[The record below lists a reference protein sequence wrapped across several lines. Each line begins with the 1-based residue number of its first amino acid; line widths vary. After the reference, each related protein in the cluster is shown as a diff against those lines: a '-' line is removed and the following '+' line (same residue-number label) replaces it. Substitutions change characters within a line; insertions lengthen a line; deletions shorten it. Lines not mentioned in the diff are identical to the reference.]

1 MLKKFNSFEEFKYF
15 FENFEYGEFRI
26 ECDYS
31 VIGMRKA
38 KDVFY
43 DIVRTKSV
51 YDEYE
56 MKYKEIALNEEEA
69 LSKAYDRYNSYIDFR
84 LKNPAEFLCICKNS
98 GGNMSTLMDIK
109 QYLYSRTNKSKLDG
123 EWISLFEIEAY
134 LENDWIVYLVKDKN
148 KRIEKEIKFISEIN

>member
-1 MLKKFNSFEEFKYF
+1 MLKKFNNFEEFKYF
-15 FENFEYGEFRI
+15 FERFEYGEFRI
-26 ECDYS
+26 DCNYS
-31 VIGMRKA
+31 TIGMRKA

-123 EWISLFEIEAY
+123 EWMSLFEIEAY
-134 LENDWIVYLVKDKN
+134 LENDWIVYIVKDEN
-148 KRIEKEIKFISEIN
+148 KRIEKEIRCISEID

>member
-1 MLKKFNSFEEFKYF
+1 MRRYIMLKKFNSFEEFKYF

-43 DIVRTKSV
+43 DIIRTKSV
-51 YDEYE
+51 HNEYE
-56 MKYKEIALNEEEA
+56 INEEEA

>member
-43 DIVRTKSV
+43 DIIRTKSV
-51 YDEYE
+51 HNEYE
-56 MKYKEIALNEEEA
+56 INEEEA

>member
-1 MLKKFNSFEEFKYF
+1 MIKKFNSFEEFKYF

-123 EWISLFEIEAY
+123 EWMSLFEIDAY
-134 LENDWIVYLVKDKN
+134 LENDWIVYIVKDEN
-148 KRIEKEIKFISEIN
+148 KRIEKEIRCISEID

>member
-43 DIVRTKSV
+43 DIIRTKSV
-51 YDEYE
+51 HNEYE
-56 MKYKEIALNEEEA
+56 INEEEA

-84 LKNPAEFLCICKNS
+84 LKNHAEFLCICKNS

-123 EWISLFEIEAY
+123 EWMSLFEIEAY
-134 LENDWIVYLVKDKN
+134 LENDWVVYIVKDKD
-148 KRIEKEIKFISEIN
+148 KRIEKEINCISEIN

>member
-1 MLKKFNSFEEFKYF
+1 MLKKFDNFEKFKYF
-15 FENFEYGEFRI
+15 FERFEYGEFRI
-26 ECDYS
+26 DCDYS
-31 VIGMRKA
+31 TIGMRKA

-43 DIVRTKSV
+43 DTVRTKSV

-56 MKYKEIALNEEEA
+56 MKYKEIVLNEEEA

-98 GGNMSTLMDIK
+98 RGNMSTLMDIK
-109 QYLYSRTNKSKLDG
+109 QYLYSRSNNSRLDG